1 MLWLKIFQWTFNL
14 RLKSYRNIWWM
25 DCPFLLCKGETTIQT
40 APLQPTPSAGET
52 ASQIA
57 EARLEFDPQIAAQQ
71 QQLSEQFLPQQA
83 QLQASLLQQ
92 FAPQAAGL
100 QQEIRQEF
108 SPTQAA
114 LTEAFAQQGLE
125 RLQGGFG
132 ETPEELAALEAG
144 RERQRQE
151 LTRSIRTRANLG
163 GGLFGGRA
171 ARREEQAGTE
181 LEQAFATQ
189 DIARR
194 QQGAQ
199 TALQF
204 AIPSIQQLFPQTQ
217 FPGLPQFQQPVQ
229 QGAVPDPN
237 ALLAAITQA
246 QTPQAFATQ
255 TRPISFGSFG
265 QFG

>member
-1 MLWLKIFQWTFNL
+1 MSSPK
-14 RLKSYRNIWWM
+14 
-25 DCPFLLCKGETTIQT
+25 TTIQQ
-40 APLQPTPSAGET
+40 APTTPAPSAGET
-52 ASQIA
+52 ARDVAQ
-57 EARLEFDPQIAAQQ
+57 ARLEFDPQIA
-71 QQLSEQFLPQQA
+71 QLEQGLAEQFLPQQA
-83 QLQASLLQQ
+83 ELQAALLRQ

-100 QQEIRQEF
+100 QQDLRQQF

-132 ETPEELAALEAG
+132 ETEEETAALEAG

-151 LTRSIRTRANLG
+151 LTRGLRTRANLG

-171 ARREEQAGTE
+171 QRTEQRAGTE
-181 LEQAFATQ
+181 LEQAFSAQ

-199 TALQF
+199 QALQF

-217 FPGLPQFQQPVQ
+217 FPGQPQFQSPVQ
-229 QGAVPDPN
+229 QGAVPSPDLI
-237 ALLAAITQA
+237 AQSIFQA
-246 QTPQAFATQ
+246 SQPQNFLVPGGQ
-255 TRPISFGSFG
+255 GGLNLGFLGRFGG
-265 QFG
+265 